1 VGFCLYLM
9 YETGWQTWIQFAVF
23 LAVGL
28 LVYVAYGRRHSTLVT
43 ALDEAEEAAPEK
55 ESQAV

>member
-1 VGFCLYLM
+1 M

-28 LVYVAYGRRHSTLVT
+28 LVYVAYGRRHSTL
-43 ALDEAEEAAPEK
+43 ARPAAPAEVTSDAAER